1 MAQAAVII
9 ALSERLRKQSHRAR
23 NHRTI
28 ADLRLATR
36 YLRGLAALSVA
47 EEAEAETEPKRKAR
61 LERKFIQLYCDI
73 LR

>member
-1 MAQAAVII
+1 MARLAAII

-23 NHRTI
+23 NHKTI
-28 ADLRLATR
+28 ADLRLAAR
-36 YLRGLAALSVA
+36 YLRGLAALGVA

-61 LERKFIQLYCDI
+61 LERKFIRLYCDI

>member
-1 MAQAAVII
+1 MARPATII
-9 ALSERLRKQSHRAR
+9 ALSERLRKQAHRAR
-23 NHRTI
+23 NHKTI

-36 YLRGLAALSVA
+36 YLRGLAALKVA
-47 EEAEAETEPKRKAR
+47 EEAESETEPKRKAR